1 MQMLHPHSGS
11 IQQYIDQIDDPD
23 RGRPSSCPQCPAKEP
38 LRAHGFY
45 SRTIVDQ
52 AFDGLICIRRYLC
65 LVCLRTVSLL
75 PEWALPYMRFSIPVI
90 ANVVKA
96 RLIENRRWKVAA
108 PEAPYQR
115 GQQWVRRFRKQAE
128 ALSVAMAALTAAP
141 AAPSFVSKALGML
154 AKTGWTAAHRFLL
167 SDLRM
172 HLLGWGRSL
181 APRGLRNTLDA
192 ASIKRR
198 TFPQT
203 TCMASVNPSD

>member
-1 MQMLHPHSGS
+1 MLHPHSGS
-11 IQQYIDQIDDPD
+11 IQQYIEQIDDPD
-23 RGRPSSCPQCPAKEP
+23 RGRPASCPQCPAKEP
-38 LRAHGFY
+38 LTAHGFY

-52 AFDGLICIRRYLC
+52 AFDGLIWIRRYLC
-65 LVCLRTVSLL
+65 LACLRTVSLL

-90 ANVVKA
+90 ASVVKA

-115 GQQWVRRFRKQAE
+115 GQQWVRRFTKQAE
-128 ALSVAMAALTAAP
+128 ALSAAMAALTAAP

-154 AKTGWTAAHRFLL
+154 AKTGWTAAHRFLF

-181 APRGLRNTLDA
+181 APHGRRITVNT
-192 ASIKRR
+192 ASSAPEAF
-198 TFPQT
+198 TQT
-203 TCMASVNPSD
+203 TCSDSYNSSG